1 MIRINLLPFRAAR
14 KKENVRRQISIFLL
28 SFVFLLVVVIYYNV
42 NLNQQINRIKVKNE
56 ETTAQLAKYNKINK
70 EIASIKKKLTVLNQ
84 KVDVINH
91 LDGSRTEAVLLLE
104 SMTELIVPDRM
115 WFTSFTLKGNNIA
128 LKGVAMD
135 ERTISDF
142 MKNLEGSYANVA
154 LKSMKRKTIKGKNVN
169 LKDFSFEMAKKK
181 KQTTPDEKPEKS

>member
-42 NLNQQINRIKVKNE
+42 NLNQQIDRLKVKNK
-56 ETTAQLAKYNKINK
+56 ETTVQLEKYKKINK
-70 EIASIKKKLTVLNQ
+70 EIAQIKKNLTLLNQ
-84 KVDVINH
+84 KIDVINS
-91 LDGSRTEAVLLLE
+91 LNGSRTEAVLLLD
-104 SMTELIVPDRM
+104 SMTKLIIPERM
-115 WFTSFTLKGNNIA
+115 WFTSFTLKGDKIA

-135 ERTISDF
+135 ERTIADF

-154 LKSMKRKTIKGKNVN
+154 LKSMQRKEIAGKNVN
-169 LKDFSFEMAKKK
+169 LKDFSFEMAKRK
-181 KQTTPDEKPEKS
+181 KQTTPDKKPEKS

>member
-42 NLNQQINRIKVKNE
+42 NLNQQINQLKVKNE
-56 ETTAQLAKYNKINK
+56 ETTTQLAKYNKINK

-181 KQTTPDEKPEKS
+181 KQTTPDKKPEKS

>member
-28 SFVFLLVVVIYYNV
+28 SFVFLLVVVIYYSV
-42 NLNQQINRIKVKNE
+42 NLNQQINRLKVKNE

-154 LKSMKRKTIKGKNVN
+154 LKSMQRKTIKGKNVN

-181 KQTTPDEKPEKS
+181 KQTTPDKKPEKS

>member
-28 SFVFLLVVVIYYNV
+28 SFVFLLVVVIYYSV
-42 NLNQQINRIKVKNE
+42 NLNQQINRLKVKNE
-56 ETTAQLAKYNKINK
+56 ETTAQLVKYNKINK

-181 KQTTPDEKPEKS
+181 KQTTPDKKPEKS

>member
-28 SFVFLLVVVIYYNV
+28 SFVFLLVVVIYYSV
-42 NLNQQINRIKVKNE
+42 NLNQQINRLKVKNE
-56 ETTAQLAKYNKINK
+56 ETTTQLAKYNKINK

-169 LKDFSFEMAKKK
+169 LKDFSFEIAKKK
-181 KQTTPDEKPEKS
+181 KQTTPDKKPEKS

>member
-28 SFVFLLVVVIYYNV
+28 SFVFLLVVVIYYSV
-42 NLNQQINRIKVKNE
+42 NLNQQINRLKVKNE

-181 KQTTPDEKPEKS
+181 KQTTPDKKPEKS

>member
-181 KQTTPDEKPEKS
+181 KQTTPDKKPEKS

>member
-154 LKSMKRKTIKGKNVN
+154 LKSMRRKTIKGKNVN

-181 KQTTPDEKPEKS
+181 KQTTPDKKPEKS

>member
-42 NLNQQINRIKVKNE
+42 NLNQQIDRLKVKNK
-56 ETTAQLAKYNKINK
+56 ETTVQLEKYKKINK
-70 EIASIKKKLTVLNQ
+70 EIAQIKKNLTLLNQ
-84 KVDVINH
+84 KIDVINN
-91 LDGSRTEAVLLLE
+91 LNGSRTEAVLLLD
-104 SMTELIVPDRM
+104 SMTKLIIPERM
-115 WFTSFTLKGNNIA
+115 WFTSFTLKGDKIA

-135 ERTISDF
+135 ERTIADF

-154 LKSMKRKTIKGKNVN
+154 LKSMQRKEIAGKNVN
-169 LKDFSFEMAKKK
+169 LKDFSFEMAKRK
-181 KQTTPDEKPEKS
+181 KQTTPDKKPEKS

>member
-28 SFVFLLVVVIYYNV
+28 SFVFLLVVVIYYSV
-42 NLNQQINRIKVKNE
+42 NLNQQINRLKVQNE
-56 ETTAQLAKYNKINK
+56 ETTAQLVKYNKINK

-181 KQTTPDEKPEKS
+181 KQTTPDKKPEKS

>member
-28 SFVFLLVVVIYYNV
+28 SFVFLLVVVIYYSV
-42 NLNQQINRIKVKNE
+42 NLNQQINRLKVKNE
-56 ETTAQLAKYNKINK
+56 ETTTQLAKYNKINK

-154 LKSMKRKTIKGKNVN
+154 LKSMQRKTIKGKNVN

-181 KQTTPDEKPEKS
+181 KQTTPDKKPEKS

>member
-28 SFVFLLVVVIYYNV
+28 SFVFLLVVVIYYSV
-42 NLNQQINRIKVKNE
+42 NLNQQINRLKVKNE
-56 ETTAQLAKYNKINK
+56 ETTAQLVKYNKINK

-154 LKSMKRKTIKGKNVN
+154 LKSMKRKTIKEKNVN

-181 KQTTPDEKPEKS
+181 KQTTPDKKPEKS

>member
-181 KQTTPDEKPEKS
+181 KQTPPDKKPEKS

>member
-42 NLNQQINRIKVKNE
+42 NLNQQINRLKVKNE

-128 LKGVAMD
+128 LKGIAMD

-181 KQTTPDEKPEKS
+181 KQTTPDKKPEKS